1 MYLFRGLAKNENSRV
16 GVETQFPVPRISPL
30 LSVPAG
36 GFCLKNPLNKSAKK
50 MNPISSGIPKYYL

>member
-1 MYLFRGLAKNENSRV
+1 MKIEEWESKPNF
-16 GVETQFPVPRISPL
+16 QFQEFL